1 MADVRAEEESL
12 VQRMKLSEGD
22 EGEKEIQRKLDEIF
36 KKSSPEGAMRDANGL
51 QANSL
56 PSLLM
61 PSSKVTL
68 E

>member
-1 MADVRAEEESL
+1 
-12 VQRMKLSEGD
+12 MKLSEGD